1 MKKCSGLILGGK
13 MASIQKVEEN
23 RPFLK
28 FYLLGFSGPYG
39 DCRKGLGTCKI
50 FGYVQLSSTATALC
64 CCTTTQCK
72 QRLYNSAAA
81 EAKNTSQ

>member
-28 FYLLGFSGPYG
+28 FYLLGFSGPYV
-39 DCRKGLGTCKI
+39 DCRNGLGTC
-50 FGYVQLSSTATALC
+50 
-64 CCTTTQCK
+64 
-72 QRLYNSAAA
+72 
-81 EAKNTSQ
+81 